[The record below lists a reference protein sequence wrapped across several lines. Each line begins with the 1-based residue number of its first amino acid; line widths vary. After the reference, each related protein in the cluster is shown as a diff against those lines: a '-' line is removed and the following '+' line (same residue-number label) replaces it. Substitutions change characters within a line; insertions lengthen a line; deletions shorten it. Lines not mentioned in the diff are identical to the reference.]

1 MALGLMVT
9 SALIYWVLHF
19 LSFTVQIR
27 NVCVLTA
34 PLFSSFASMATY
46 LLTSEAYESK
56 GAGLIAAATFSIVP
70 GYISRSVAGSFDN
83 EGVAI
88 FAMIFTFYL
97 WVKAVK
103 TGSMYWATL
112 TSFAYFY
119 MVAAWGGY
127 VFVLNLIALH
137 TVVLMFTGR
146 YSQNVYVAYSTFYVL
161 GTILAMQIRF
171 VGFQAIQS
179 SEHLASLGTFGL
191 LQLVAFGYY
200 LNSTTDQKSFRKV
213 VKVILVGGISSVIAL
228 LFLGQLGGFIAPW
241 TGRFYSFLDPSHAKA
256 HIPIIASVSEH
267 QPTSWASYFF
277 DLHILILLIP
287 AGIYFCLKNIS
298 DTSIFIVLYGV
309 TSVYFSGVMV
319 RLMLVLAPIASVL
332 AGISI
337 SEILT
342 TYFGFI
348 HEKPSKQ
355 KTSTSDANKMIAYI
369 IVCGTAVLLVFYA
382 MHCTWVTSQAYSSPS
397 VVLASYRPDGSRVI
411 FDDFRDAYWW
421 INMNT
426 PPDAKIMSWWD
437 YGYQIAAMGNRTTIV
452 DNNTWNNSHIAEVG
466 TAFASEEED
475 AIKIIRQ
482 LDVDYVL
489 VVFGGLTGYSSDDIN
504 KFLWMVRIG
513 GSTHPEIVENDYF
526 NAQHEYRVDSKGSP
540 KLLNCLM
547 YKLCFYRFGET
558 YTQGG
563 RPSGYDRVR
572 NAEIGNKNFQLK
584 YFDEVFS
591 SQRWIV
597 RIYKVKDLDN
607 RS

>member
-1 MALGLMVT
+1 M
-9 SALIYWVLHF
+9 HF

-34 PLFSSFASMATY
+34 PLFSSFASIATY

-112 TSFAYFY
+112 SSLAYFY
-119 MVAAWGGY
+119 MVSAWGGY

-137 TVVLMFTGR
+137 TVVLIFTGK
-146 YSQNVYVAYSTFYVL
+146 YSQRLYVAYSTFYVL

-179 SEHLASLGTFGL
+179 SEHIASLGTFGL

-200 LNSTTDQKSFRKV
+200 LNSTVDRKSFNKV
-213 VKVILVGGISSVIAL
+213 SKVLLISGGVLLVIFFTV
-228 LFLGQLGGFIAPW
+228 GQMAGFIAPW
-241 TGRFYSFLDPSHAKA
+241 TGRFYSFLDPSYAKA

-277 DLHILILLIP
+277 DLHILIFLVP
-287 AGIYFCLKNIS
+287 AGIYFCLKNPTDS
-298 DTSIFIVLYGV
+298 TIFVVLYGV

-319 RLMLVLAPIASVL
+319 RLMLVLAPIASIL
-332 AGISI
+332 AGISL

-342 TYFGFI
+342 TYSNFI
-348 HEKPSKQ
+348 HAKPQKSKEKGGDTEQKSKLLGFVVIGG
-355 KTSTSDANKMIAYI
+355 IA
-369 IVCGTAVLLVFYA
+369 LLLTFYA

-397 VVLASYRPDGSRVI
+397 VVLATYRSDGSKVI

-426 PPDAKIMSWWD
+426 APSAKIMSWWD
-437 YGYQIAAMGNRTTIV
+437 YGYQIAAMGNRTTLV

-466 TAFASEEED
+466 TAFASKEDD

-489 VVFGGLTGYSSDDIN
+489 VIFGGLTGYSSDDIN

-513 GSTHPEIVENDYF
+513 GSTHPEIVEKDYF
-526 NAQHEYRVDSKGSP
+526 NAQQEYRVDSKGSP
-540 KLLNCLM
+540 KLLDCLM

-558 YTQGG
+558 YTQSG
-563 RPSGYDRVR
+563 RPPGFDRVR
-572 NAEIGNKNFQLK
+572 NTEIGNKNFDLK
-584 YFDEVFS
+584 YFEEVFT

-597 RIYKVKDLDN
+597 RIYKVKDQEN